1 MLASDVEMHDM
12 VSFPAGSQ
20 GRGEEGGVV
29 TVVVG
34 RSLVLFSLHS
44 GSRAARKFSRVAGE
58 GRPERGIFACSQLR
72 EDAGTGFLV

>member
-44 GSRAARKFSRVAGE
+44 GSELHESFLE
-58 GRPERGIFACSQLR
+58 GPGREGQRGASSH
-72 EDAGTGFLV
+72 AVS